1 MFGHRADGKRIG
13 DIDPIVRITP
23 YLMPMRCDSMVF
35 LEHRLDYEMLARYI
49 AQKAREDQKI
59 TFMQIIVAAY
69 VRGISQHPEINRFIM
84 NKQYYSRNS
93 CSVSYT
99 ILKESQNHDSP
110 ETTVRIRIDLTDTR
124 FDVRDRMVS
133 AVETNRKPE
142 EDSFVQKLAGF
153 LLGIPGLAT
162 LVVGLVR
169 LLDRYG
175 IAPKV
180 LLEEL
185 PFYSGMFIT
194 NNDSIGLHHVWHHI
208 YNFGNVSMFLGMG
221 SVMKEATVEAD
232 GKARMKRWL
241 PMGITVDERVCSGA
255 HYAEFFADV
264 INCLNHPE
272 LLEVPPEQVRF
283 DPGVEYHEPKINTKK
298 EA

>member
-1 MFGHRADGKRIG
+1 MFGHRADGKRLS

-23 YLMPMRCDSMVF
+23 YMMPMRCDAMVF

-49 AQKAREDQKI
+49 AQKAREDQKV

-69 VRGISQHPEINRFIM
+69 VRGISQHPEVNRFIM

-110 ETTVRIRIDLTDTR
+110 ETTLRIKFDLTDTL
-124 FDVRDRMVS
+124 FDVRDRMNA
-133 AVETNRKPE
+133 AVEANRKPD
-142 EDSFVQKLAGF
+142 EDTFVQKLAGAV
-153 LLGIPGLAT
+153 LAVPGLT
-162 LVVGLVR
+162 TVIVGLVR

-180 LLEEL
+180 LLDEL

-194 NNDSIGLHHVWHHI
+194 NNASIGLNHVWHHI
-208 YNFGNVSMFLGMG
+208 YNFGNVSMFIGMG
-221 SVMKEATVEAD
+221 SLLKEAVAD
-232 GKARMKRWL
+232 AEGKVRMKRWL
-241 PMGITVDERVCSGA
+241 PIGITVDERVTSGA
-255 HYAEFFADV
+255 HYAAFFADV
-264 INCLNHPE
+264 VRALNHPE
-272 LLEVPPEQVRF
+272 MLETPPESVRF
-283 DPGVEYHEPKINTKK
+283 DKGVEYHEPKVK
-298 EA
+298 A

>member
-1 MFGHRADGKRIG
+1 MFGHRPDGRRVKKL
-13 DIDPIVRITP
+13 DPIVQITP
-23 YLMPMRCDSMVF
+23 YLMPMRCDAQVF
-35 LEHRLDYEMLARYI
+35 LEHKADYEKLSRYI
-49 AQKAREDQKI
+49 VRKSQEGEKI
-59 TFMQIIVAAY
+59 TFMQILVAAY
-69 VRGISQHPEINRFIM
+69 VRAVSNNPEVNRFIF
-84 NKQYYSRNS
+84 NKQYYSRNN

-99 ILKESQNHDSP
+99 ILKEMQHHDSP
-110 ETTVRIRIDLTDTR
+110 ETVVRIQFDLTDTL
-124 FDVRDRMVS
+124 FDVRDRMND
-133 AVETNRKPE
+133 AVEKNRGE
-142 EDSFVQKLAGF
+142 ENDNFVDKLAKGV
-153 LLGIPGLAT
+153 LSIPGLPT
-162 LVVGLVR
+162 LIVAVVR

-175 IAPKV
+175 IAPRV
-180 LLEEL
+180 LMNEL

-194 NNDSIGLHHVWHHI
+194 NNGSIGLHHVWHHI

-232 GKARMKRWL
+232 GKARMRRWL

-272 LLEVPPEQVRF
+272 LLEVPPEKVRF
-283 DPGVEYHEPKINTKK
+283 DPGVEYHEPKINAKK